1 MALACFYQRVSA
13 ASNCAFCA
21 AILDCCLTTRSVRV
35 ECVVWCNQLL
45 TARSAALLLLVPLR
59 GCSIKCQRA
68 AKKAA
73 AINDTTP
80 SVRVYF
86 ALHVVLRRTVQEPS
100 VRNPGGRRRGA
111 ARQLPTAGLCSAN
124 REASR
129 TATNAQGQ
137 PHAAAEARVETTDA
151 HRSSIR
157 AEQRLASPA
166 REQGQPHPRAALPR
180 ATSHH
185 VALGSYRTVR
195 LRVEDVTGETEEEAG
210 RARQTLVSE

>member
-1 MALACFYQRVSA
+1 MVRTARPARRSRPSALCWRVGILALRYASMALACFYQRVSA

-45 TARSAALLLLVPLR
+45 TTRSAALLLLIPLR

-100 VRNPGGRRRGA
+100 VRNPGGRRRRA
-111 ARQLPTAGLCSAN
+111 ARQLPDGRPPALTE
-124 REASR
+124 RASR
-129 TATNAQGQ
+129 TPTKARGAAPRRRPRAPRLHTNIEWKRPRGRSASQAQPGSKGQ
-137 PHAAAEARVETTDA
+137 P
-151 HRSSIR
+151 
-157 AEQRLASPA
+157 P
-166 REQGQPHPRAALPR
+166 P
-180 ATSHH
+180 
-185 VALGSYRTVR
+185 
-195 LRVEDVTGETEEEAG
+195 
-210 RARQTLVSE
+210 